1 MAAEFVSGVNSP
13 LSQRSLHIGIY
24 IPTLSVLRTEEE
36 HFGGVE
42 GTPSLTQ
49 GSQTKSQDNHSHAI
63 LLSFWHSGYRPN
75 FIRLTQ
81 VLCHKKLLVLEGKTR
96 TSLLIYKPG
105 YGYGGGIFI
114 QQ

>member
-13 LSQRSLHIGIY
+13 LSQRSLHFGIY
-24 IPTLSVLRTEEE
+24 IPRLSVLRTEEE
-36 HFGGVE
+36 HFGGMG

-49 GSQTKSQDNHSHAI
+49 GSQTKSQDNDSHAI
-63 LLSFWHSGYRPN
+63 LLSFWHSDYRLS

-81 VLCHKKLLVLEGKTR
+81 VLCHKKLVLEGKTK